1 MKNILLALW
10 FMALTAGFSGCAK
23 VAEDIAGPAEP
34 AQTDTLENRVEP
46 QYLEDKYNPEIEEE
60 IESDEM
66 PLETQEDEDAPLI
79 K

>member
-1 MKNILLALW
+1 MKNIFLAILLIV
-10 FMALTAGFSGCAK
+10 LTAGFSACAK

-34 AQTDTLENRVEP
+34 AETDTLENRVEP

-66 PLETQEDEDAPLI
+66 PLETEEDEDAPLI

>member
-1 MKNILLALW
+1 MKNIILALSLL
-10 FMALTAGFSGCAK
+10 ALTAGFSACAK

-34 AQTDTLENRVEP
+34 AETDTLENRVEP
-46 QYLEDKYNPEIEEE
+46 EYLEDKYNPEIEEE

-66 PLETQEDEDAPLI
+66 PLETEEDEDAPLI